1 MQQLFGLTL
10 AGIAE
15 QRLKNTAAPRVG
27 SAFLKRTLALLHIT
41 HHPRTE
47 IRQRPAGSW
56 QVIVQGKHAGTFATA
71 LEAAAAIEAV
81 EAQAPLQQ
89 WGRGI

>member
-1 MQQLFGLTL
+1 VQQLIGPPL

-15 QRLKNTAAPRVG
+15 QRLKNTAGPRIG

-47 IRQRPAGSW
+47 IRRRPAGSW
-56 QVIVQGKHAGTFATA
+56 QAIVQGKHAGTFATA
-71 LEAAAAIEAV
+71 LEAAAAIEAA

-89 WGRGI
+89 RGRGI